1 MLDILHKGS
10 KACYIDDQGRDHL
23 IPVLSIG
30 KHIAEERHVVKVEGL
45 EDCFRHVAEE
55 LNIKDNYS
63 IHCYV
68 SPPFGISFPE
78 HSDPIDVF
86 IYCLQGSKT
95 MMVDGEISI
104 IEEGSYIKIPAG
116 TPHHA
121 MNVDPS
127 IMLSIG
133 IE

>member
-10 KACYIDDQGRDHL
+10 KAYYIDDQGRDHL
-23 IPVLSIG
+23 IPVLSVG
-30 KHIAEERHVVKVEGL
+30 KYIAEERYVVKVEGL
-45 EDCFRHVAEE
+45 EDCFRHVTEE
-55 LNIKDNYS
+55 LNIQDKYS
-63 IHCYV
+63 VHCYI
-68 SPPFGISFPE
+68 SPPFGVSFPE

-95 MMVDGEISI
+95 MMVNQEIII
-104 IEEGSYIKIPAG
+104 IEEGSHIKIPAG

-121 MNVDPS
+121 MNVEPS